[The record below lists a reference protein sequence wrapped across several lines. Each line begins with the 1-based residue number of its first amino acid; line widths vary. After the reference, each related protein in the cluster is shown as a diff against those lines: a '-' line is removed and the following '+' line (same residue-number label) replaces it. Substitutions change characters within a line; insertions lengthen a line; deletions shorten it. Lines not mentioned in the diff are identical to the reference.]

1 MQTSAM
7 EDGTTQVLMKFQ
19 EQLALKDQQLTE
31 MQANSKRKQ
40 AEFNTKLAAQ
50 EKKAAS
56 ELAKVEAKVKK

>member
-1 MQTSAM
+1 M

-31 MQANSKRKQ
+31 VQATSKRKQ
-40 AEFNTKLAAQ
+40 VEFNTKLAAQ

-56 ELAKVEAKVKK
+56 DIAKVEAKVKK